1 MVDVN
6 VENHGSIVTFS
17 PLNDSA
23 KDWIKENVKTEP
35 WQFLGKKL
43 AVEPRY
49 VQNLIDGME
58 NDGLF
63 VKVLT

>member
-6 VENHGSIVTFS
+6 IENHGSIIIFS
-17 PLNDSA
+17 LLNDSA
-23 KDWIKENVKTEP
+23 KDWIKKNVVTEP
-35 WQFLGKKL
+35 CQFLGRKL

-49 VQNLIDGME
+49 VQGLIDGME

-63 VKVLT
+63 VEVLT

>member
-6 VENHGSIVTFS
+6 VENHGSIVTFNL
-17 PLNDSA
+17 LNDSA
-23 KDWIKENVKTEP
+23 KNWIKDNVKTEP
-35 WQFLGKKL
+35 WQWIGKKL
-43 AVEPRY
+43 TVEPRC